1 MLLKNAGALLGSNER
16 YFTMVYEAFKYK
28 GEDLLRTYID
38 FIVREPVEWIRG
50 FPLKLRT
57 RASFA
62 KPKAAIIKLLKSAN
76 VLEALGAE
84 YCSNAHDVVWDMF
97 KKHGDDILNARLR
110 VAGGVTEENELI
122 PEGEAT
128 AAATATAAAAAA
140 AAAAAVAVAPVA
152 IDGIEEVTDISGAN
166 VAPNIVSQ
174 WETKYLLLKSVVF
187 MLLSDYQHQQ
197 PGLTATV
204 HTLINTLETANLP

>member
-16 YFTMVYEAFKYK
+16 YFTVVYEAFKYK

-62 KPKAAIIKLLKSAN
+62 KPKAAIIKLLKTGN

-84 YCSNAHDVVWDMF
+84 YCSNAHDVVWDTF
-97 KKHGDDILNARLR
+97 KKHGDDILNARLTTGDGAAT
-110 VAGGVTEENELI
+110 VAETNELI
-122 PEGEAT
+122 SEGDAVPA
-128 AAATATAAAAAA
+128 AAATET
-140 AAAAAVAVAPVA
+140 
-152 IDGIEEVTDISGAN
+152 IDGIEEVTDISGAG
-166 VAPNIVSQ
+166 VTPAAVSQ
-174 WETKYLLLKSVVF
+174 WETKYFLLKSVVS
-187 MLLSDYQHQQ
+187 MMLSDIQHQQ
-197 PGLTATV
+197 PGLAAV
-204 HTLINTLETANLP
+204 IHTLINAVETADLASSS

>member
-16 YFTMVYEAFKYK
+16 YFTVVYEAFKYK

-57 RASFA
+57 RASFS
-62 KPKAAIIKLLKSAN
+62 KPKAAIIKLLKSTN

-84 YCSNAHDVVWDMF
+84 YCSTAHDVVWDMF

-122 PEGEAT
+122 PEGEAAAVAT
-128 AAATATAAAAAA
+128 AAAT
-140 AAAAAVAVAPVA
+140 AVAVAPVA

-166 VAPNIVSQ
+166 VAPKVVSQ

-204 HTLINTLETANLP
+204 HTLITTLETANLP

>member
-16 YFTMVYEAFKYK
+16 YFTVVYEAFKYK

-38 FIVREPVEWIRG
+38 FIVREPVEWIRN

-110 VAGGVTEENELI
+110 VEGGVAEENELI
-122 PEGEAT
+122 PEGEA
-128 AAATATAAAAAA
+128 
-140 AAAAAVAVAPVA
+140 AAVATAVAPVA

-166 VAPNIVSQ
+166 VAPKVVSQ
-174 WETKYLLLKSVVF
+174 WETKYFLLKSVVF

-197 PGLTATV
+197 PGLSATV

>member
-16 YFTMVYEAFKYK
+16 YFTVVYEAFKYK

-62 KPKAAIIKLLKSAN
+62 KPKAAIIKLLKTGN

-84 YCSNAHDVVWDMF
+84 YCSNAHDVVWDTF
-97 KKHGDDILNARLR
+97 KKHSDDILNARLATGDGAAT
-110 VAGGVTEENELI
+110 VAETNELI
-122 PEGEAT
+122 SEGDAVP
-128 AAATATAAAAAA
+128 AAAAA
-140 AAAAAVAVAPVA
+140 A
-152 IDGIEEVTDISGAN
+152 IDGIEEVTDISGAG
-166 VAPNIVSQ
+166 VTPAVVSP
-174 WETKYLLLKSVVF
+174 WETKYFLLKSVVF
-187 MLLSDYQHQQ
+187 MLLSDVQHQQ
-197 PGLTATV
+197 PGLAAVV
-204 HTLINTLETANLP
+204 HTLINTVETADLA

>member
-16 YFTMVYEAFKYK
+16 YFTVVYEAFKYK

-62 KPKAAIIKLLKSAN
+62 KPKAAIIKLLKSTN

-84 YCSNAHDVVWDMF
+84 YCSTAHDVVWDMF

-128 AAATATAAAAAA
+128 AAATAVATAAAT
-140 AAAAAVAVAPVA
+140 AVAVAPVA

-166 VAPNIVSQ
+166 VAPKVVSQ

-204 HTLINTLETANLP
+204 HTLITTLETANLP

>member
-16 YFTMVYEAFKYK
+16 YFTVVYEAFKYK

-57 RASFA
+57 HASFA

-97 KKHGDDILNARLR
+97 KKHGEDILKARQ
-110 VAGGVTEENELI
+110 ATGGAEANELV
-122 PEGEAT
+122 PEE
-128 AAATATAAAAAA
+128 
-140 AAAAAVAVAPVA
+140 AAVAAPAAPAA
-152 IDGIEEVTDISGAN
+152 IDGIEEVTDISGAKPA
-166 VAPNIVSQ
+166 VVSQ
-174 WETKYLLLKSVVF
+174 WETKYFLLKSVVF
-187 MLLSDYQHQQ
+187 MMLSDYQHQQ
-197 PGLTATV
+197 PGLTATI

>member
-16 YFTMVYEAFKYK
+16 YFTVVYEAFKYK

-62 KPKAAIIKLLKSAN
+62 KPKATIIKLLKTGN

-84 YCSNAHDVVWDMF
+84 YCSSAHDVVWDTF
-97 KKHGDDILNARLR
+97 KKHGEDILKARQ
-110 VAGGVTEENELI
+110 ATGGAAPEENELI
-122 PEGEAT
+122 PEGSE
-128 AAATATAAAAAA
+128 AAAAAA
-140 AAAAAVAVAPVA
+140 AAAANV
-152 IDGIEEVTDISGAN
+152 IDGVEEVTDISGA
-166 VAPNIVSQ
+166 APRIVSQ
-174 WETKYLLLKSVVF
+174 WESKYFLLKSVVF
-187 MLLSDYQHQQ
+187 MLLSDVQHQQ
-197 PGLTATV
+197 PGLAAVV
-204 HTLINTLETANLP
+204 HTLINAVETAEFSS

>member
-16 YFTMVYEAFKYK
+16 YFTVVYEAFKYK

-62 KPKAAIIKLLKSAN
+62 KPKAAIIKLLKTGN

-84 YCSNAHDVVWDMF
+84 YCSSAHDVVWDTF
-97 KKHGDDILNARLR
+97 KKHGDIILNARLATDVGA
-110 VAGGVTEENELI
+110 VAETNELI
-122 PEGEAT
+122 PEGEAAPT
-128 AAATATAAAAAA
+128 IAAAAN
-140 AAAAAVAVAPVA
+140 V
-152 IDGIEEVTDISGAN
+152 IDGIEEVTDISGST
-166 VAPNIVSQ
+166 VTVPVVSP
-174 WETKYLLLKSVVF
+174 WERKYRILQSVVIS
-187 MLLSDYQHQQ
+187 MLHDYRENI
-197 PGLTATV
+197 GLVTGV
-204 HTLINTLETANLP
+204 HTLLTYLENDASS

>member
-16 YFTMVYEAFKYK
+16 YFTVVYEAFKYK

-62 KPKAAIIKLLKSAN
+62 KPKAAIIKLLKTGN

-84 YCSNAHDVVWDMF
+84 YCSSAHDVVWDMF
-97 KKHGDDILNARLR
+97 KKHGDDILNARLL
-110 VAGGVTEENELI
+110 VTGGVEANELI
-122 PEGEAT
+122 PEEGAT
-128 AAATATAAAAAA
+128 AATATAAA
-140 AAAAAVAVAPVA
+140 VAPTA
-152 IDGIEEVTDISGAN
+152 IDGIEEVTDISGAKPA
-166 VAPNIVSQ
+166 VVSQ
-174 WETKYLLLKSVVF
+174 WETKYFLLKSVVF
-187 MLLSDYQHQQ
+187 MMLSDYQHQQ
-197 PGLTATV
+197 PGLAATI